1 MSVDWKP
8 RTKSIWNKT
17 INEINW
23 RISEN
28 WINELLNRKFKGENK
43 WTEKKKLE
51 ECPRQK
57 KWSICL

>member
-28 WINELLNRKFKGENK
+28 WINELLNRKFKGEKK

-57 KWSICL
+57 K